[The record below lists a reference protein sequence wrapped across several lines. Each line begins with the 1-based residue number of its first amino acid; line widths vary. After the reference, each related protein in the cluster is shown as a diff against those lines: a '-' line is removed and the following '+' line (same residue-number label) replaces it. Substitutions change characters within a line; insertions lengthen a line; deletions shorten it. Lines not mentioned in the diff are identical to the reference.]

1 MWSVG
6 RRNDGVPDDDPAS
19 AVNANADGRVGPSGS
34 QEVLVRRLRRSAEWQ
49 LFGAFF
55 AARPRLAVAWW
66 ALVVLRGLLPAAFV
80 VAMGG
85 LVSAVQHGDS
95 LALPLTLVGVVFI
108 ALQALGPVHDAV
120 SSNLGAQ
127 TSAWLHDQLMYAC
140 VRPPGL
146 GHLERADLAD
156 DLSSAREFDMGISG
170 PGLVASMPNIGGG
183 FASFAGGVAQVL
195 LLFGYRW
202 WAPLLLGLAW
212 GSTHHFLKTAAIWRG
227 RTTDEMV
234 EKQRR
239 AGYAY
244 RLSVEAPAAKEV
256 RLFGLHDWIV
266 DGFASLRRQLLDL
279 SWADRRLGTRT
290 TAYAIVI
297 VSVANGLF
305 FWSLGRDASA
315 GHVALGSLVVFAQ
328 AAIGASALAFGEY
341 DWWLRTSAQPVPLVL
356 GLAERMGSSGLLE
369 SGSRSADAMPAH
381 EIRFENV
388 SFGYPSSDRLVLD
401 GFDLT
406 IPAGAS
412 LAIVGQ
418 NGAGKTT
425 LAKLLC
431 RMYDPTSGVI
441 RVDGVD
447 LRELD
452 LGSWRARLAA
462 VFQDYLRYE
471 LSLRDNVAPGG
482 APDADIEAA
491 LAAARADGLAD
502 LDTVL
507 SRAYAGGRD
516 LSGGQWQR
524 VALARALC
532 AVRLGAGVVILD
544 EPTAQLDVRGELE
557 IFERLIDATRG
568 ATTILVSHRF
578 STVRRADR
586 ICVVESGRVVE
597 VGTHDELMERGGR
610 YRTMFELQA
619 SRFDD
624 ADEDTVS
631 LEEPA

>member
-1 MWSVG
+1 
-6 RRNDGVPDDDPAS
+6 
-19 AVNANADGRVGPSGS
+19 
-34 QEVLVRRLRRSAEWQ
+34 VRRFRQSAEWR
-49 LFGAFF
+49 LFRAFF
-55 AARPRLAVAWW
+55 SASPRLAIVWW
-66 ALVVLRGLLPAAFV
+66 SLVVLRGMLPAAFV
-80 VAMGG
+80 VAMGV
-85 LVSAVQHGDS
+85 LVSAVQHGHS
-95 LALPLTLVGVVFI
+95 LALPLTLIGVVFI

-127 TSAWLHDQLMYAC
+127 LSAWLHDQLMHAC
-140 VRPPGL
+140 VGPPGL
-146 GHLERADLAD
+146 GHLERSDLAD
-156 DLSSAREFDMGISG
+156 DLSAAREFDLGISG
-170 PGLVASMPNIGGG
+170 PGLIVSMPNIGGG
-183 FASFAGGVAQVL
+183 FASFAGGIAQAV

-202 WAPLLLGLAW
+202 WAPLLLGGAW
-212 GSTHHFLKTAAIWRG
+212 LSTHHFLKSASIWHA
-227 RTTDEMV
+227 RTTDEIV

-244 RLSVEAPAAKEV
+244 RLSVESPAAKEV
-256 RLFGLHDWIV
+256 RLFGLSGWIV
-266 DGFASLRRQLLDL
+266 GGFATLRRQLLDL
-279 SWADRRLGTRT
+279 SWADRRLGARS
-290 TAYAIVI
+290 TAYAIAI
-297 VSVANGLF
+297 VCVANGLF

-315 GHVALGSLVVFAQ
+315 GHIALGALVVYAQ
-328 AAIGASALAFGEY
+328 AAVGASALAFGEY

-356 GLAERMGSSGLLE
+356 GLAARMGSSGALS
-369 SGSRSADAMPAH
+369 SGTRSADALPGR
-381 EIRFENV
+381 EIRFEGV
-388 SFGYPSSDRLVLD
+388 RFGYPSSDRLVLD

-406 IPAGAS
+406 IPAGTS

-431 RMYDPTSGVI
+431 RMYDPTAGAI
-441 RVDGVD
+441 LVDGVD
-447 LRELD
+447 LRDLD
-452 LGSWRARLAA
+452 LASWRARIAA

-471 LSLRDNVAPGG
+471 LPLRDNVAPGG
-482 APDADIEAA
+482 APDADVLAA
-491 LAAARADGLAD
+491 LSDARADGLAD

-507 SRAYAGGRD
+507 SRAYEGGRD

-532 AVRLGAGVVILD
+532 AVRLGAGVVVLD

-557 IFERLIDATRG
+557 IFERLLDATRG

-586 ICVVESGRVVE
+586 ICVVEAGRVVE
-597 VGTHDELMERGGR
+597 IGTHEELIERDGR

-619 SRFDD
+619 SRFEDGDFDD
-624 ADEDTVS
+624 GAEVS

>member
-1 MWSVG
+1 LQ
-6 RRNDGVPDDDPAS
+6 
-19 AVNANADGRVGPSGS
+19 RVRG
-34 QEVLVRRLRRSAEWQ
+34 SAEWR
-49 LFGAFF
+49 LFGSFF
-55 AARPRLAVAWW
+55 AASPRLAVAWW
-66 ALVVLRGLLPAAFV
+66 ALVVVRGILPAAFG
-80 VAMGG
+80 VAMGI
-85 LVSAVQHGDS
+85 LVSAVQHGHS
-95 LALPLTLVGVVFI
+95 LALPLTLIGAVFI
-108 ALQALGPVHDAV
+108 AVQALGPMHDAV

-127 TSAWLHDQLMYAC
+127 TSAWLHDQLMHAC

-156 DLSSAREFDMGISG
+156 DLAAAREFDLGISG
-170 PGLVASMPNIGGG
+170 PGLVVAMPNIGGG
-183 FASFAGGVAQVL
+183 FASFAGGVAQTL

-212 GSTHHFLKTAAIWRG
+212 GSTHHFLKSAAVWRG
-227 RTTDEMV
+227 RTTEEMV

-244 RLSVEAPAAKEV
+244 RLSVESPAAKEV
-256 RLFGLHDWIV
+256 RLFGLADWIV
-266 DGFASLRRQLLDL
+266 DGFASLRRQLLDM
-279 SWADRRLGTRT
+279 SWADRKLGTRT
-290 TAYAIVI
+290 TTYAIVVVI
-297 VSVANGLF
+297 AANGLF
-305 FWSLGRDASA
+305 FWSLGRDANA
-315 GHVALGSLVVFAQ
+315 GHLALGALVVYAQ

-341 DWWLRTSAQPVPLVL
+341 DWWLRTSAQPIPLVL
-356 GLAERMGSSGLLE
+356 GLAGRMGSSGALA
-369 SGSRSADAMPAH
+369 SGTRAADGLPAH

-388 SFGYPSSDRLVLD
+388 SFGYPSSDRLVFD

-425 LAKLLC
+425 LAKLVC
-431 RMYDPTSGVI
+431 RMYDPTAGVI
-441 RVDGVD
+441 RVDGID
-447 LRELD
+447 LRDLD
-452 LGSWRARLAA
+452 LASWRARLAA

-482 APDADIEAA
+482 APDADVVAA
-491 LAAARADGLAD
+491 LTAARAENLAD

-507 SRAYAGGRD
+507 SRAYADGRD

-557 IFERLIDATRG
+557 IFDRLIDATRG
-568 ATTILVSHRF
+568 ATTILISHRF

-586 ICVVESGRVVE
+586 ICVVEAGRVVE
-597 VGTHDELMERGGR
+597 VGTHDELVERGGR
-610 YRTMFELQA
+610 YQTMFELQA
-619 SRFDD
+619 SRFGDD
-624 ADEDTVS
+624 ETDAGTVS
-631 LEEPA
+631 LEGPR